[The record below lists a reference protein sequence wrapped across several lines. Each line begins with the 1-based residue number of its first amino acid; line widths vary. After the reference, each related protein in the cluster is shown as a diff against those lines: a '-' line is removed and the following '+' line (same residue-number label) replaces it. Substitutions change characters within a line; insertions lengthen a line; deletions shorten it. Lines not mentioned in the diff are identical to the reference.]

1 MFDKDRNVMFCDVC
15 QKFDKSKKPNSV
27 CDCGTSSFRKQIV
40 KAHKC
45 PELHILH
52 EEVLR
57 ISQVGTGLHAMITME
72 IGKPTTRS
80 LVTFQLDTGAECN
93 FLLLKD
99 HRRTTRDHKLVQ
111 VQRCSH
117 KFSKTYTNQQYTI
130 LGLTKVPTWCHGHR
144 NMLNFNITE
153 DILTPLVSY
162 RTCLELGLMTINDC
176 DDTFNPMGPQSTT
189 SVHTAVGATDLLD
202 EYKDVF
208 QGLGGLPGVQE
219 HYQMPTIEEVVT
231 RLAQAKKFMVVDA
244 KDGFWQKRLDTESSY
259 KTTFNT
265 PSGRYRWQRMPFG
278 INSVLEVWQR
288 TMHKFLE
295 KLEGVE
301 VIADNFLT
309 AGFGATNDEVDHTS
323 TPLLTSVTYGT

>member
-1 MFDKDRNVMFCDVC
+1 MFDKVRNVMFCDVC
-15 QKFDKSKKPNSV
+15 QKFDKSKKPNNFR
-27 CDCGTSSFRKQIV
+27 DCGTSSFRKEIV
-40 KAHKC
+40 EAQECSK
-45 PELHILH
+45 LHILH
-52 EEVLR
+52 EEVFC

-130 LGLTKVPTWCHGHR
+130 LGLTKVPTRCHGHR

-162 RTCLELGLMTINDC
+162 RTCLELGLITINDC
-176 DDTFNPMGPQSTT
+176 DDTFNQMGPQSTT

-208 QGLGGLPGVQE
+208 QGLGGLPGAYHIVTDDTVL
-219 HYQMPTIEEVVT
+219 PVVHPPC
-231 RLAQAKKFMVVDA
+231 RVPVALQDQIKNK
-244 KDGFWQKRLDTESSY
+244 LDEIVKSD
-259 KTTFNT
+259 
-265 PSGRYRWQRMPFG
+265 
-278 INSVLEVWQR
+278 
-288 TMHKFLE
+288 
-295 KLEGVE
+295 
-301 VIADNFLT
+301 VIAPVSELT
-309 AGFGATNDEVDHTS
+309 EWVS
-323 TPLLTSVTYGT
+323 SI